1 MKISSTRLLRSALFA
16 SLAAAVV
23 LAAVAIGFAP
33 PRPAPTPSFARMS
46 TTQAWAN
53 LESNAS
59 VGHLI
64 RLVAYD
70 PQTEPGL
77 AIDRLARLGPPDQLY
92 SFVASYEEM
101 AGYTAKQALE
111 KNGLRL
117 RDGQHV
123 SAVIFPRRTE
133 LYPANAR
140 GLLQII
146 RAVEQEKGA
155 AIGERFLE
163 GRDVLTPAEL
173 KGLQS
178 TDIASYRVS
187 DFRDLY
193 PRYCELARQFNCEPA
208 PYPASRFIG
217 SLYHDWHPLGF
228 SQIDP
233 SHDPCT
239 LPPAQYCAFVD
250 WSTARAEFLPRFG
263 SRAFLTK
270 NLEISKIPGRILID
284 FDQPDRQIIP
294 YIGATAD

>member
-1 MKISSTRLLRSALFA
+1 MKISSTRLLRSALF
-16 SLAAAVV
+16 VI
-23 LAAVAIGFAP
+23 LAAVAIGFALH
-33 PRPAPTPSFARMS
+33 RPAPPSVARMS
-46 TTQAWAN
+46 TEQAWAD
-53 LESNAS
+53 LESNAY

-101 AGYTAKQALE
+101 AGYTARQALE

-117 RDGQHV
+117 SEGQHV

-146 RAVEQEKGA
+146 RAVETEKGE
-155 AIGERFLE
+155 AIGDRFLE
-163 GRDVLTPAEL
+163 GRDVLSPAEL
-173 KGLQS
+173 KDLQS

-187 DFRDLY
+187 DFRDKY
-193 PRYCELARQFNCEPA
+193 PRYCELARRFNCGPT
-208 PYPASRFIG
+208 PYPASHFIG

-228 SQIDP
+228 SQIEP
-233 SHDPCT
+233 ARDPCT
-239 LPPAQYCAFVD
+239 LPAAHYCAFVD
-250 WSTARAEFLPRFG
+250 WQKTKAEFLPRFG
-263 SRAFLTK
+263 SRAFFTK
-270 NLEISKIPGRILID
+270 NLEIAKIPGRILID

-294 YIGATAD
+294 YIGVPGD

>member
-16 SLAAAVV
+16 SLLAGAI

-33 PRPAPTPSFARMS
+33 PRPVPSAFARMG
-46 TTQAWAN
+46 TGQAWAN

-70 PQTEPGL
+70 PRKEPGL

-117 RDGQHV
+117 TEGQHV
-123 SAVIFPRRTE
+123 SAVIFPLRTD

-146 RAVEQEKGA
+146 RAVEQEKGE

-163 GRDVLTPAEL
+163 GRDVLSPDEL
-173 KGLQS
+173 KDLQS

-187 DFRDLY
+187 DFKDKY
-193 PRYCELARQFNCEPA
+193 PRYCELARRFNCGPA
-208 PYPASRFIG
+208 AYPASRFIG

-228 SQIDP
+228 SQIEP
-233 SHDPCT
+233 ARDPCT
-239 LPPAQYCAFVD
+239 LPATQYCAFVD
-250 WSTARAEFLPRFG
+250 WQKTKAEFLPRFG
-263 SRAFLTK
+263 SRAFFTK
-270 NLEISKIPGRILID
+270 NLEIARIPGRILID
-284 FDQPDRQIIP
+284 FDRPDRQIIP
-294 YIGATAD
+294 YIGVPGD

>member
-1 MKISSTRLLRSALFA
+1 MKISSTRLIRSALFA
-16 SLAAAVV
+16 SLAAAMV
-23 LAAVAIGFAP
+23 LAAVAIGLAP
-33 PRPAPTPSFARMS
+33 PRSAPTSFERRSAA
-46 TTQAWAN
+46 QAWAD
-53 LESNAS
+53 LESNRP

-64 RLVAYD
+64 RLVAFD
-70 PQTEPGL
+70 PQKEPGL

-101 AGYTAKQALE
+101 AGYTARQALE

-117 RDGQHV
+117 REGQHV

-146 RAVEQEKGA
+146 RAVEQEKGE
-155 AIGERFLE
+155 AIGERFLDGANALSE
-163 GRDVLTPAEL
+163 AEA
-173 KGLQS
+173 KDLQS
-178 TDIASYRVS
+178 TDVASYRVS

-193 PRYCELARQFNCEPA
+193 PRYCELARRFNCGPA

-217 SLYHDWHPLGF
+217 SLYHNWHPLGF
-228 SQIDP
+228 SQIEP
-233 SHDPCT
+233 ARDPCT
-239 LPPAQYCAFVD
+239 LPVAQYCAFGD
-250 WSTARAEFLPRFG
+250 WTKMRAEFLPRFG

-270 NLEISKIPGRILID
+270 NLEIATIPGRILID

-294 YIGATAD
+294 YIGSRSE

>member
-1 MKISSTRLLRSALFA
+1 MKIHRKRLLRGALFA
-16 SLAAAVV
+16 SLAAGAI
-23 LAAVAIGFAP
+23 LAAIAIALAP
-33 PRPAPTPSFARMS
+33 PRAAPPSFARMS
-46 TTQAWAN
+46 AAQAWAD
-53 LESNAS
+53 LESNAP

-101 AGYTAKQALE
+101 AGYTARQALE

-117 RDGQHV
+117 REGQHV

-146 RAVEQEKGA
+146 RAVEQEKGEA
-155 AIGERFLE
+155 LGERFLE
-163 GRDVLTPAEL
+163 GANALTEAET
-173 KGLQS
+173 KDLQS

-187 DFRDLY
+187 DFRNLY
-193 PRYCELARQFNCEPA
+193 PRYCELARRFNCGPA

-233 SHDPCT
+233 PHDPCT
-239 LPPAQYCAFVD
+239 LPVANYCAFGD
-250 WSTARAEFLPRFG
+250 WTKMRAEFLPRFG
-263 SRAFLTK
+263 SRAFLMR
-270 NLEISKIPGRILID
+270 NLEIAKIPGRILID
-284 FDQPDRQIIP
+284 FDRPDRQIIP
-294 YIGATAD
+294 YIGASAD

>member
-1 MKISSTRLLRSALFA
+1 MKISSTRLLKSALVA
-16 SLAAAVV
+16 SLAAGVI
-23 LAAVAIGFAP
+23 LAAVAIGFALH
-33 PRPAPTPSFARMS
+33 RPAPPSVARMS
-46 TTQAWAN
+46 TEQAWAD
-53 LESNAS
+53 LESNAY

-117 RDGQHV
+117 TDGQHV

-146 RAVEQEKGA
+146 RAVETEKGE
-155 AIGERFLE
+155 AIGDRFLE
-163 GRDVLTPAEL
+163 GRDVLSPAEL
-173 KGLQS
+173 KDLQS

-187 DFRDLY
+187 DFRDRY
-193 PRYCELARQFNCEPA
+193 PRYCELARRFNCGPT
-208 PYPASRFIG
+208 PYPASHFIG

-228 SQIDP
+228 SQIEP
-233 SHDPCT
+233 ARDPCT
-239 LPPAQYCAFVD
+239 LPASHYCAFVD
-250 WSTARAEFLPRFG
+250 WQKTKAEFLPRFG

-270 NLEISKIPGRILID
+270 NLEIAKIPGRILID

-294 YIGATAD
+294 YIGPPTD

>member
-1 MKISSTRLLRSALFA
+1 MKISSTRLLKSALVA
-16 SLAAAVV
+16 SLAAGVI
-23 LAAVAIGFAP
+23 LAAVTIGFALH
-33 PRPAPTPSFARMS
+33 RPAPPSFARMS
-46 TTQAWAN
+46 TEQAWAD
-53 LESNAS
+53 LESNAY

-117 RDGQHV
+117 TDGQHV

-146 RAVEQEKGA
+146 RAVETEKGE

-163 GRDVLTPAEL
+163 GANALSEAEA
-173 KGLQS
+173 KDLQS
-178 TDIASYRVS
+178 TEIASYRVS
-187 DFRDLY
+187 DFRDKY
-193 PRYCELARQFNCEPA
+193 PRYCELARRFNCGPA
-208 PYPASRFIG
+208 SYPASRFIG

-228 SQIDP
+228 SQIEP
-233 SHDPCT
+233 ARDPCT
-239 LPPAQYCAFVD
+239 LPAAHYCAFVD
-250 WSTARAEFLPRFG
+250 WATVRAEFLPRFG
-263 SRAFLTK
+263 SRAFFTK
-270 NLEISKIPGRILID
+270 NLEIAKIPGRILID

-294 YIGATAD
+294 YIGPPTD